1 VTLENSVSR
10 ATDMNV
16 FGSSQS
22 GETKK
27 NISNLEQSIKSYSN
41 KLDKIEHLLE
51 ENHKSIQIQEEQT
64 EAIQSTCVEIT
75 EHMTKSEV
83 SIQYIKETIEALKII
98 IPVILSRLNTIE
110 TYYKDKP

>member
-1 VTLENSVSR
+1 VIIENSVSR

-16 FGSSQS
+16 FGSSQP

-27 NISNLEQSIKSYSN
+27 NISNLEQIVKSYSN

-51 ENHKSIQIQEEQT
+51 ENHKSIQIQEEQV

-75 EHMTKSEV
+75 EDMTRGEV
-83 SIQYIKETIEALKII
+83 SLQSIKESTEGLKNI
-98 IPVILSRLNTIE
+98 IPAILSRLNTIE
-110 TYYKDKP
+110 TYYKDNP

>member
-10 ATDMNV
+10 ATNMNV

-27 NISNLEQSIKSYSN
+27 NISNLEQSIKSFSS

-51 ENHKSIQIQEEQT
+51 ESHKSILIQEEQT
-64 EAIQSTCVEIT
+64 ETIQLTCTHIADSLKKNEISL
-75 EHMTKSEV
+75 EL
-83 SIQYIKETIEALKII
+83 IQGNTEALKKI
-98 IPVILSRLNTIE
+98 IPAILDRLNTIE
-110 TYYKDKP
+110 TYFKDKS